1 MSVETASAAELGPDS
16 YRAHLRLT
24 RALRRVIE
32 ANARVRLDADGAV
45 DELVAMADELA
56 DRLEARAGDGRY
68 HVADGPDAILDDP
81 GRAMAVNP
89 VIGRCSPIAPPVD
102 MTLRGG
108 EVRGTARLGQAYVGP
123 PGRVHGGWVCAL
135 LDQVLGFAC
144 VADGNPSFTATITV
158 HLRKAT
164 PLDTELELSGRVT
177 DVSGRRVTAW
187 GAIHAA
193 GELTAEAEG
202 LFVRIPDDF
211 AAAGPGAAPPGR

>member
-1 MSVETASAAELGPDS
+1 MSTGTGSDIGLGPDS

-24 RALRRVIE
+24 DALRRVIE
-32 ANARVRLDADGAV
+32 ANAYARLSAV
-45 DELVAMADELA
+45 DEVGELIEMADALA
-56 DRLEARAGDGRY
+56 DRLEAHAGDGRY
-68 HVADGPDAILDDP
+68 HVADGPAAILDDP

-108 EVRGTARLGQAYVGP
+108 EVRGTARLGRAYEGP

-177 DVSGRRVTAW
+177 EVSGRRVTAW
-187 GAIHAA
+187 GAIRAG

-202 LFVRIPDDF
+202 LFILIPADF
-211 AAAGPGAAPPGR
+211 APPGRGGSDDG

>member
-89 VIGRCSPIAPPVD
+89 MIGRCSPIAPPVD